1 MSGLTYFDV
10 VQTTVEDVETNDT
23 YGGGHTPEVHQI
35 SALVT
40 FTPSVSEIQSSA
52 LDATI
57 LLRPIIGRIV
67 EGILCSLDD
76 TPGIELVA
84 ATEDLGVLPEDLTY
98 VVEYSKVVFDKGQR
112 SLRSFRFAAL
122 TGPGTVDLNRCER
135 LPV

>member
-1 MSGLTYFDV
+1 MSLTYFDV
-10 VQTTVEDVETNDT
+10 VQPLVEDIETNDSS
-23 YGGGHTPEVHQI
+23 GHTPEVHLI

-40 FTPSVSEIQSSA
+40 FTPSVSEIQSSS

-57 LLRPIIGRIV
+57 LLRPITGRIV
-67 EGILCSLDD
+67 DGVLCSLDD

-84 ATEDLGVLPEDLTY
+84 YTADLGVLPEPLTY
-98 VVEYSKVVFDKGQR
+98 AVEYSKVRFDKGDR

-122 TGPGTVDLNRCER
+122 TEPGTVDLNRCER